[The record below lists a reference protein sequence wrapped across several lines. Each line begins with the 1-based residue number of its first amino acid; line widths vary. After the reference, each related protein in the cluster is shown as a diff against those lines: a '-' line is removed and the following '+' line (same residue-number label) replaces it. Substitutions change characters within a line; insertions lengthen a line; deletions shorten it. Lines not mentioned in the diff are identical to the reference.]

1 MFRAGNGRDL
11 CPYHIVGADV
21 KKLPASWH
29 KYAMPICT
37 TFFMT
42 LLVSGVATWRAL
54 GVNPQMFRDWMSSWM
69 ISWVIAA
76 PTMYWVTPQVRHLLD
91 RTIEK

>member
-1 MFRAGNGRDL
+1 
-11 CPYHIVGADV
+11 V
-21 KKLPASWH
+21 KKLPASWY
-29 KYAMPICT
+29 KYALPICT

-76 PTMYWVTPQVRHLLD
+76 PTMYFVMPQVRRLLD

>member
-1 MFRAGNGRDL
+1 MRA
-11 CPYHIVGADV
+11 AV
-21 KKLPASWH
+21 KKLPAAWH
-29 KYAMPICT
+29 KYALPICT

-42 LLVSGVATWRAL
+42 FLVSGVATWRAL

-76 PTMYWVTPQVRHLLD
+76 PTMYFVMPMVRRTLD
-91 RTIEK
+91 RVVEK